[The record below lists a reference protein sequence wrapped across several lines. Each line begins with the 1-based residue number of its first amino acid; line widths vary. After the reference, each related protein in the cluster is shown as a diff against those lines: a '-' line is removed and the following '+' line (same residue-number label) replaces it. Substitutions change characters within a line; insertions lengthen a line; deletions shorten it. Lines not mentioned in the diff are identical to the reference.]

1 MRTDQETRSPRPNVR
16 LIPSVTRRDA
26 DYCQGKTK
34 QQESDD
40 SAWMLAVVLS
50 VVFNVVLLLTWWYD
64 FGRNVLQP
72 TAASAQWAGAL
83 AHLATPQPDDRNK
96 NVKPPKALSSL

>member
-26 DYCQGKTK
+26 DYCQGKTQ

-50 VVFNVVLLLTWWYD
+50 VSLTVVMLGLLWW
-64 FGRNVLQP
+64 VL
-72 TAASAQWAGAL
+72 
-83 AHLATPQPDDRNK
+83 
-96 NVKPPKALSSL
+96 